1 MDLLNSF
8 DFISLFDDDEK
19 DCKCSKNHVLEAPR
33 HREMNDDDTDDFVAI
48 DFETM
53 TCLHTSAC
61 SVGMVKVI
69 DGQIVQQFYSLINPV
84 RDEYTDCELNRN
96 IHGIALETAEKAGTF
111 ADLFPTICAFIEN
124 YPLVAHNKSVEVGI
138 IESLQKYYG
147 LSGIRTDN
155 AICTY
160 KLTGKSLSKCC
171 EEYGIK
177 ETGHHNALWD
187 AEVCARIY
195 LEILGK
201 PILPQGGGSIFG
213 AKGPMGVNTAVSKEH
228 RGRLDLSQITN
239 KNTPFF
245 NSTVVITGV
254 FEKYPDRDKLAGILQ
269 NLGAKVTSAISCK
282 TTHVVLGECAG
293 PKKIEKIKELKES
306 GANIIIVREHELIK
320 LLENK

>member
-1 MDLLNSF
+1 MDYWDIEEGPF
-8 DFISLFDDDEK
+8 RQKEHK
-19 DCKCSKNHVLEAPR
+19 LEAPR
-33 HREMNDDDTDDFVAI
+33 HREMNDDNTDDFVAI

-53 TCLHTSAC
+53 TGLRTSAC
-61 SVGMVKVI
+61 AVGMVKVI

-84 RDEYTDCELNRN
+84 RDEYTDRELNRN

-111 ADLFPTICAFIEN
+111 ADLYPTMCAFIES

-138 IESLQKYYG
+138 IESLQRYYG

-160 KLTGKSLSKCC
+160 QLTGKSLSKCC

-177 ETGHHNALWD
+177 ETSHHNALWD

-195 LEILGK
+195 LELIGK

-213 AKGPMGVNTAVSKEH
+213 AKGPMGAKREVSKEH
-228 RGRLDLSQITN
+228 RGRLELSQIAN
-239 KNTPFF
+239 QNTPFF

-269 NLGAKVTSAISCK
+269 GLGAKVTSSISKK
-282 TTHVVLGECAG
+282 TTHVVLGEGAG
-293 PKKIEKIKELKES
+293 PKKIEKINELKAS
-306 GANIIIVREHELIK
+306 GVDIVIVREHELIRM
-320 LLENK
+320 LPEI